1 MGASRLTLQV
11 SSEEPCGL
19 GALPTSGHLPLGL
32 LALLSRGWG
41 SLRTPRATAAS
52 LASAAPSAPLAFP
65 ALAQVDGRMDQP
77 LVCPPI
83 PIPLS
88 FKKKIRSNKYKFRM
102 YTSLGTESS
111 LWDTYISISIVKK
124 KKKGNVLR
132 CTFLVAVFVA
142 LFVAYADKHG
152 FPWCSVS
159 FYICINL
166 YIIYTYIY
174 TSQCIML

>member
-88 FKKKIRSNKYKFRM
+88 FKKKS
-102 YTSLGTESS
+102 
-111 LWDTYISISIVKK
+111 
-124 KKKGNVLR
+124 
-132 CTFLVAVFVA
+132 A
-142 LFVAYADKHG
+142 LTN
-152 FPWCSVS
+152 
-159 FYICINL
+159 INL
-166 YIIYTYIY
+166 GCIHLLALSRVFGTHIYRY
-174 TSQCIML
+174 QL